1 VRALTI
7 GQLEQAG
14 GVPRRTIYYY
24 VRIGLLPPAQK
35 ASPSRAL
42 YTDEHAAILGEI
54 EMLRAQGLRP
64 AEIRS
69 RLAGRVK
76 AAGENGVDLVARREK
91 ETRDA
96 ILKAASRSFAIKGFK
111 GTRMADLVA
120 EVGITP
126 QLLYSHFATK
136 RDLFVACYKVAVQ
149 YMNEFLRARFEEA
162 RDAPERLVW
171 YMFADSGIKAFAPD
185 MFALALGAAQHDEAA
200 RRDLREA
207 YETIFREH
215 IDELGRL
222 RRSPESPPFADELV
236 SHGLMGAF
244 EQMLAR
250 ATLDDEYSWREVV
263 RTTLGLYLAVMAFY
277 RGDLDIQALLA
288 PYEHLLDEVARL
300 SPPVPPELRR

>member
-1 VRALTI
+1 MRALTI

-42 YTDEHAAILGEI
+42 YTEEHVAILGEI

-69 RLAGRVK
+69 RVAGRVK

-96 ILKAASRSFAIKGFK
+96 ILKAATRSFAVKGFK

-120 EVGITP
+120 ELGITP

-149 YMNEFLRARFEEA
+149 YMNEFLRARFDEA

-185 MFALALGAAQHDEAA
+185 LFALALGAAQHDEAA

-288 PYEHLLDEVARL
+288 PYEPLLDEVARL

>member
-288 PYEHLLDEVARL
+288 PYEHLLDEVASL

>member
-42 YTDEHAAILGEI
+42 YTEEHVAILDEI
-54 EMLRAQGLRP
+54 EMRRAQGLRP

-69 RLAGRVK
+69 RVAGRVK

-96 ILKAASRSFAIKGFK
+96 ILKAATRSFAVKGFK

-120 EVGITP
+120 ELGITP

-149 YMNEFLRARFEEA
+149 YMNEFLRARFDEA

-263 RTTLGLYLAVMAFY
+263 RTTLGLYLAVIAFY

-288 PYEHLLDEVARL
+288 PYEPLLDEVARL